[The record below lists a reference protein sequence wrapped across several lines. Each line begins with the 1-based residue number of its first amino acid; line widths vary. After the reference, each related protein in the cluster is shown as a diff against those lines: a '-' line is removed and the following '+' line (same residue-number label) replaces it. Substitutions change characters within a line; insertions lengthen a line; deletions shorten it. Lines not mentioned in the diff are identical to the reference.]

1 MVVKFLRMHS
11 EKDIIPTASDRLFS
25 MHLLQMMLTCW
36 FYRVVTQTL
45 LGRFKSWPMPV
56 EDHTPPD
63 AFHIILDWCR
73 HKKIIITGMTDD
85 MVDLAGLRAVAE

>member
-1 MVVKFLRMHS
+1 MELVILEKMLQLAYTGRSPWGDRGVVLSSSRPPS
-11 EKDIIPTASDRLFS
+11 
-25 MHLLQMMLTCW
+25 
-36 FYRVVTQTL
+36 RVVTQTL

>member
-1 MVVKFLRMHS
+1 MVVKFLRMQS

-25 MHLLQMMLTCW
+25 IHLLQMMLTCW
-36 FYRVVTQTL
+36 FYSIQ